1 MVYVFLSLYTSTHS
15 PTPLPELSEIKFI
28 VHKLLFPPLRV
39 ADVVIIE
46 PTSKVVKRT
55 STVFHEY
62 YDDTNLT

>member
-1 MVYVFLSLYTSTHS
+1 MCSCPYIRVPTH
-15 PTPLPELSEIKFI
+15 PPPLPELSEIKCI